1 MPRTHPPYAAEY
13 RRRIVELARGGRSIT
28 ALAREFEPTVE
39 TIRQWIK
46 QAGLDEGLRSDGLTT
61 TEREELN
68 RLRREIRVLRE
79 EREILA
85 KAAAWFAQET
95 GANQAAAFASISR
108 SSRNTLISRRSRL
121 SSSRSV
127 VVKPSL
133 RSPSSSPACL
143 IHWRIVSTVGS
154 NSRASAVML
163 RPPRANSTIRR
174 RYSAAYGGWV
184 RGIWKTPFPYP
195 QHPLRN
201 WVNFSLP
208 GS

>member
-13 RRRIVELARGGRSIT
+13 RRRIVELARGGRSIS

-39 TIRQWIK
+39 TIRQWLK

-95 GANQAAAFASISR
+95 GA
-108 SSRNTLISRRSRL
+108 TPSRRSH
-121 SSSRSV
+121 S
-127 VVKPSL
+127 
-133 RSPSSSPACL
+133 
-143 IHWRIVSTVGS
+143 
-154 NSRASAVML
+154 
-163 RPPRANSTIRR
+163 
-174 RYSAAYGGWV
+174 
-184 RGIWKTPFPYP
+184 
-195 QHPLRN
+195 
-201 WVNFSLP
+201 
-208 GS
+208 